1 MRVLAADIGA
11 TNARFAIVD
20 VEAEAARIRFE
31 RMYATGRFA
40 GFEPALETFV
50 GELRRAHGELFAPSR
65 AAIAAAGPVE
75 RGEVRLPN
83 RPSWRISRR
92 ALESALRIEA
102 LVLND
107 FEALGFGVARALP
120 GDWIVLQPGSP
131 AAQANMALVGAG
143 TGLGVSALV
152 WDGCRHLPVPTE
164 AGHIAFAP
172 RDEIQVVLWRYLL
185 ARHARVSAE
194 RVISGAG
201 IAAIYEFLR
210 QRDRDG
216 QSEPLDDAAAIA
228 ACALAEPTGIAGRA
242 LDLFVACYGAFA
254 GDIALAFLARGG
266 LYVCGGIAA
275 KLARRLADGE
285 FVSQFNAKGRHSGLA
300 ASIPLRLVINE
311 KLGLLGAARSAAA
324 ARG

>member
-1 MRVLAADIGA
+1 MRILAADIGA
-11 TNARFAIVD
+11 TNARFAIVE
-20 VEAEAARIRFE
+20 VEGEAARIRFE
-31 RMYATGRFA
+31 RTYASGRFA

-50 GELRRAHGELFAPSR
+50 GELKRAHGDSLASSR
-65 AAIAAAGPVE
+65 AAIAAAGPVQ
-75 RGEVRLPN
+75 RGEVRISN

-92 ALESALRIEA
+92 ALESALGIEA

-107 FEALGFGVARALP
+107 FEALGFGVAHASAE
-120 GDWIVLQPGSP
+120 DWIVLQPGS
-131 AAQANMALVGAG
+131 AVAQANMALVGAG

-152 WDGCRHLPVPTE
+152 WDGRRHLPVPTE

-172 RDEIQVVLWRYLL
+172 RDEIQVALWRHLL
-185 ARHARVSAE
+185 KRHARVSAE

-201 IAAIYEFLR
+201 IAAIHGFLR
-210 QRDRDG
+210 ESNPG
-216 QSEPLDDAAAIA
+216 AQSEPLDDPAAIA
-228 ACALAEPTGIAGRA
+228 ARALAEPAGIAGRA
-242 LDLFVACYGAFA
+242 LELFVACYGAFA

-285 FVSQFNAKGRHSGLA
+285 FLSQFNAKGRHSALA

-311 KLGLLGAARSAAA
+311 KLGLLGAAAA